1 MVLIRLVIKGGHY
14 IVEKKFIYLALGFF
28 LVILLVGC
36 ASSNADSQSEVDD
49 YNKAREAA
57 WIFIDENGWND
68 TAKKENW
75 QNAEV
80 TTVIANSD
88 YELLDSSYEGEE
100 ALAIVF
106 EEKENAVVA
115 PPKILVDA
123 ETSKVVGYMPS
134 E

>member
-1 MVLIRLVIKGGHY
+1 M
-14 IVEKKFIYLALGFF
+14 EKKFIYLVLGFF

-36 ASSNADSQSEVDD
+36 ESSSANSQSEVDD

-57 WIFIDENGWND
+57 WIFIDENGWSD

-75 QNAEV
+75 QNAKV

-88 YELLDSSYEGEE
+88 YELLNSSYEGKE

-106 EEKENAVVA
+106 EEKENTVIA

>member
-1 MVLIRLVIKGGHY
+1 M
-14 IVEKKFIYLALGFF
+14 EKKIQYLVLGVFMF
-28 LVILLVGC
+28 ILLVGC
-36 ASSNADSQSEVDD
+36 GSSNADSQSEVDD
-49 YNKAREAA
+49 YNKAREVA
-57 WIFIDENGWND
+57 WSFIEENGWDD

-80 TTVIANSD
+80 TTVTANSD
-88 YELLDSSYEGEE
+88 YELLDSSYKGEE
-100 ALAIVF
+100 AMAVVF
-106 EEKENAVVA
+106 EEIENAVVA